1 MGDKTN
7 IKVDFSKR
15 KGIPLFKK
23 FALFNSGI
31 APIKNYKRDM
41 YTLDGVYVE
50 SLRADLFFGNK
61 EHPLGLTVTGTQDDV
76 KYDFSVLD
84 EWMDILSGHGI
95 VPYMSWCYI
104 PIPLQVEGDWRK
116 GPSSLKV
123 WQEIYC
129 EYAKHCKEKGINVYH
144 EIYNEPDMDDV
155 FFDGTWQEYLQMYK
169 YGAKGVLEG
178 DPDAVIGGP
187 STAII
192 ERQKDLDDFLT
203 MVEKEDL
210 PLDFFSYHSYPQN
223 KTYTETGYIWR
234 GEMASKALAKN
245 HRFDTTELH
254 MNELNL
260 IPVPWLVGGPLDKTL
275 TAMLLVQSFKDL
287 LEQTDLTLVHW
298 AQWLSSTVDGLGM
311 VEDDGKIKTS
321 MHAYRMYGEMPL
333 GRVMTEVEN
342 KTEAMASADSNKACI
357 LIWNKE
363 DICKEVNLALNE
375 IPFEKGKMEIYKLD
389 DEIYPYPEYSEFDL
403 STVKVIEEAYLHSME
418 LDLPIGKHGIA
429 FVRITNALESESK
442 NLPDAKVTRKHHYY
456 PRRGVTSYAEFNH
469 PDWSAWLGMG
479 DEDKARCIV
488 GVSIKE
494 ADEKYKCKLEI
505 YGEPKSGESTYLGIR
520 VDYRVNGEY
529 VKSLEY
535 SALGDEKTVRNIPW
549 GSKRKADI
557 VLDVNMNEWEI
568 QIAGNAPEG
577 WAGEAIITF
586 DMQDMGKGTQTI
598 FRISK

>member
-1 MGDKTN
+1 
-7 IKVDFSKR
+7 
-15 KGIPLFKK
+15 
-23 FALFNSGI
+23 
-31 APIKNYKRDM
+31 
-41 YTLDGVYVE
+41 
-50 SLRADLFFGNK
+50 
-61 EHPLGLTVTGTQDDV
+61 
-76 KYDFSVLD
+76 
-84 EWMDILSGHGI
+84 
-95 VPYMSWCYI
+95 
-104 PIPLQVEGDWRK
+104 
-116 GPSSLKV
+116 
-123 WQEIYC
+123 
-129 EYAKHCKEKGINVYH
+129 
-144 EIYNEPDMDDV
+144 MDDV
-155 FFDGTWQEYLQMYK
+155 FFDGTWQEYLKMYK
-169 YGAKGVLEG
+169 YGAKGVQEG

-192 ERQKDLDDFLT
+192 EKQKELDDFLA

-210 PLDFFSYHSYPQN
+210 PLDFFSYHSYPQD
-223 KTYTETGYIWR
+223 KTHTETGYIWR
-234 GEMASKALAKN
+234 SEMASKALAKN

-275 TAMLLVQSFKDL
+275 TAMLLIQSFKDL

-333 GRVMTEVEN
+333 GRVMAATEN
-342 KTEAMASADSNKACI
+342 GIEAMASADFNKACV

-363 DICKEVNLALNE
+363 DACNDLNIALNE
-375 IPFEKGKMEIYKLD
+375 IPFEKGKVEVYKLD
-389 DEIYPYPEYSEFDL
+389 DEIYPYPEYSEFGL
-403 STVKVIEEAYLHSME
+403 SPVKVIEEAYLHSME
-418 LDLPIGKHGIA
+418 LGLPIGNHGIA
-429 FVRITNALESESK
+429 FVRITNAFDSESN

-456 PRRGVTSYAEFNH
+456 PKRGLTSYAEFNH

-479 DEDKARCIV
+479 DEDKARCTV
-488 GVSIKE
+488 GVSIKD

-505 YGEPKSGESTYLGIR
+505 YGEPKSGESTYLGVR

-535 SALGDEKTVRNIPW
+535 MALGAEGTTREIPW
-549 GSKRKADI
+549 GTKKKADI
-557 VLDVNMNEWEI
+557 VRDVSVNAWEVK
-568 QIAGNAPEG
+568 IAENAPEG
-577 WAGEAIITF
+577 WVGEAIITF